1 MKLLILVPIIALL
14 TAGCASVKDQTQSKL
29 NFTSGGKTIS
39 IVSPKDVSFDSV
51 SVNPETGA
59 VEVRGYKSMANAG
72 AVAAAA
78 SQAQAQAQMGADM
91 LGTVKLI
98 AEGYAKMQGVPV
110 PAAASKSK
118 VSSGD

>member
-1 MKLLILVPIIALL
+1 MKYLLFIPVLALL
-14 TAGCASVKDQTQSKL
+14 VGCASVKDQTQSKV
-29 NFTSGGKTIS
+29 NFTSGNKTVS

-91 LGTVKLI
+91 LTTVKLL

-110 PAAASKSK
+110 PASKSK